1 MRTDPTETE
10 ASVEKKPISVTSLII
25 PISACYYSERHS
37 ATTTLTQ
44 EFDFNQTPVE
54 QDVHTL

>member
-10 ASVEKKPISVTSLII
+10 AGVGKKAISVTTLII
-25 PISACYYSERHS
+25 PISACYYSKRHS
-37 ATTTLTQ
+37 ATTTSYAGVQ
-44 EFDFNQTPVE
+44 FQPTPVE